1 MPEEEMHET
10 GEPSEATAA
19 QAEPETELRRRI
31 EELEQQNL
39 RLLADF
45 ENQRRRRDR
54 DQEELRLA
62 VLGEAV
68 TGILPLADDL
78 QRALAAAPEGDPLQS
93 GVSMVERNLVQLL
106 RRFGAEP
113 IEALGQ
119 MFDPAL
125 HEAVAEEPSD
135 ESAGTVVDELR
146 RGWRLGGRV
155 IRPTLVR
162 VARPRE

>member
-10 GEPSEATAA
+10 GEPIEATAA
-19 QAEPETELRRRI
+19 DAGQETELRRRI

-54 DQEELRLA
+54 DQEDLRVA

-135 ESAGTVVDELR
+135 EPPGTVVDELR